1 MRRSLSR
8 NRGIGNTPRA
18 ARSPRAEGTSRVHLP
33 RSLLHDVEDFFQTDL
48 SAVQFYETA
57 WVRRLGARALACGD
71 RVCFDRSRF
80 NPDTAPG
87 RRLIIHELAHVV
99 QQRWYRAGRLSWR
112 GTALV
117 DDPILEAEAEAAAKR
132 FLQGRSAP
140 RGCRRASAQTDES
153 GAVIQCQK
161 WGLVGRSW
169 LKVPPSDYANSFA
182 DQSSWNEAKGEV
194 QEGKATEYRGIFA
207 LYNPTWDGR
216 GKLSQ
221 NIARN
226 RESKPPDSVKVVK
239 YNSTATENE
248 TYDTRADAWVRVFE
262 IVNTLFSP
270 AAVLPNSAQYVYCI
284 RGAYA
289 ANQQITDTE
298 GQQAEVTAVGGS
310 ILASDRLIWVRYKD
324 GNTPDAGGVGNY
336 FDYGAGAQRQGKN
349 LLIVEHTEDADA
361 SLEVSTSTKAS
372 GYNLSGT
379 AAMTMVKHFHIVCYD
394 AGDQQYI
401 PVDQRDGAF
410 SLAPSPGVR
419 IRESALLTSRKGYE
433 SWGDDLPA
441 HHIYYLA

>member
-1 MRRSLSR
+1 MTPNGGTRGECATVAVQKQGNWQHAARGQESPCRRDLEGPPASFTLARRRGLLPNRSL
-8 NRGIGNTPRA
+8 G
-18 ARSPRAEGTSRVHLP
+18 RSVL
-33 RSLLHDVEDFFQTDL
+33 
-48 SAVQFYETA
+48 FYETA

-112 GTALV
+112 ETALV

-140 RGCRRASAQTDES
+140 KGCRRASAQTDES

-161 WGLVGRSW
+161 WGPVGRSW
-169 LKVPPSDYANSFA
+169 LKVPPSDYAISFA

-226 RESKPPDSVKVVK
+226 RESKPPDSVKVVE

-248 TYDTRADAWVRVFE
+248 LRHTCGRVGPRFRDCQHLVQSRRRSAEQCPVRV
-262 IVNTLFSP
+262 LHPRS
-270 AAVLPNSAQYVYCI
+270 LRRKS
-284 RGAYA
+284 
-289 ANQQITDTE
+289 TDH
-298 GQQAEVTAVGGS
+298 
-310 ILASDRLIWVRYKD
+310 R
-324 GNTPDAGGVGNY
+324 
-336 FDYGAGAQRQGKN
+336 
-349 LLIVEHTEDADA
+349 H
-361 SLEVSTSTKAS
+361 
-372 GYNLSGT
+372 
-379 AAMTMVKHFHIVCYD
+379 
-394 AGDQQYI
+394 
-401 PVDQRDGAF
+401 
-410 SLAPSPGVR
+410 
-419 IRESALLTSRKGYE
+419 
-433 SWGDDLPA
+433 
-441 HHIYYLA
+441 